1 MPVSRRLISL
11 SAVAVMAMALPM
23 RAVAQAP
30 PPAPADEVAKSAVF
44 TYATALRSAVLVGGQ
59 KLAQQA
65 STVVPE
71 LVLAPSEQPTVR
83 GVKLDGWGFFFDVQ
97 IPEISNVTMMV
108 WDMYYNQ
115 LHRTRGAAPPPD
127 ASGPAQPV
135 SDRPTVSATGPVEPD
150 PMVNEL
156 ATQGGR
162 DRAYS
167 NFVRGA
173 LVDALLD
180 SSAVLPL
187 GPTDRL
193 TIAASGIDQPG
204 SNPLYQERKLMLT
217 IKGSDL
223 QDLRQGRITRE
234 EAKARVV
241 EGRF

>member
-1 MPVSRRLISL
+1 LSF
-11 SAVAVMAMALPM
+11 SAVVAVLALPL
-23 RAVAQAP
+23 RAAAQTP
-30 PPAPADEVAKSAVF
+30 PVTPVDDAAKSAVF
-44 TYATALRSAVLVGGQ
+44 TYATALRGAVLVGGQ

-97 IPEISNVTMMV
+97 IPEIWNSTMML
-108 WDMYYNQ
+108 WDMLNQ
-115 LHRTRGAAPPPD
+115 SRHARATPPGT
-127 ASGPAQPV
+127 SGPAQPV
-135 SDRPTVSATGPVEPD
+135 SERPTVSAAGPVEPD
-150 PMVNEL
+150 PMANEL

-162 DRAYS
+162 DRLYS
-167 NFVRGA
+167 NYVREA
-173 LVDALLD
+173 LIDALLD
-180 SSAVLPL
+180 SSVVLPL

-223 QDLRQGRITRE
+223 QELRQGHITRE
-234 EAKARVV
+234 QAKARVV

>member
-1 MPVSRRLISL
+1 MH
-11 SAVAVMAMALPM
+11 AA
-23 RAVAQAP
+23 AQAP
-30 PPAPADEVAKSAVF
+30 PSVAVADDAAKSAVF
-44 TYATALRSAVLVGGQ
+44 TYSTALRGAVLLGGQ

-65 STVVPE
+65 ATVVPE

-97 IPEISNVTMMV
+97 IPEIWNSTMML
-108 WDMYYNQ
+108 WDMLNQ
-115 LHRTRGAAPPPD
+115 SRHTRAVPPPGT
-127 ASGPAQPV
+127 SGPAQPV

-150 PMVNEL
+150 PMANEL
-156 ATQGGR
+156 ASQGGR
-162 DRAYS
+162 DRLYS
-167 NFVRGA
+167 NYVREA
-173 LVDALLD
+173 LIDALLD

-187 GPTDRL
+187 GPSDRL

-234 EAKARVV
+234 EAKARVL

>member
-1 MPVSRRLISL
+1 MSRRVLSL
-11 SAVAVMAMALPM
+11 SALAAVLALPL
-23 RAVAQAP
+23 RAAAQTP
-30 PPAPADEVAKSAVF
+30 PPVSAADEAAKSAVF
-44 TYATALRSAVLVGGQ
+44 TYATALRGAVLVGGQ

-97 IPEISNVTMMV
+97 IPEIWNSTMML
-108 WDMYYNQ
+108 WDMLNQ
-115 LHRTRGAAPPPD
+115 SRHARATPPG

-150 PMVNEL
+150 PMANEL

-162 DRAYS
+162 DRLYS
-167 NFVRGA
+167 NYVREA
-173 LVDALLD
+173 LIDALLD

-234 EAKARVV
+234 EARARVV

>member
-1 MPVSRRLISL
+1 LSL
-11 SAVAVMAMALPM
+11 SALAAVLALPL
-23 RAVAQAP
+23 RAAAQTP
-30 PPAPADEVAKSAVF
+30 PPVSAADEAAKSAVF
-44 TYATALRSAVLVGGQ
+44 TYATALRGAVLVGGQ

-97 IPEISNVTMMV
+97 IPEIWNSTMML
-108 WDMYYNQ
+108 WDMLNQ
-115 LHRTRGAAPPPD
+115 SRHARATPPGG
-127 ASGPAQPV
+127 SGPAQPV

-150 PMVNEL
+150 PMANEL

-162 DRAYS
+162 DRLYS
-167 NFVRGA
+167 NYVREA
-173 LVDALLD
+173 LIDALLD

-234 EAKARVV
+234 EARARVV

>member
-1 MPVSRRLISL
+1 
-11 SAVAVMAMALPM
+11 MAMALPM
-23 RAVAQAP
+23 RAAAQTP
-30 PPAPADEVAKSAVF
+30 PPPSAADDTAKSAVF
-44 TYATALRSAVLVGGQ
+44 VFASALRGAVLLGGQ

-97 IPEISNVTMMV
+97 IPEIWNSTMMV
-108 WDMYYNQ
+108 WDMYNQ
-115 LHRTRGAAPPPD
+115 LRRTRGEAPPQG

-135 SDRPTVSATGPVEPD
+135 SERPTVAAAGPVEPD
-150 PMVNEL
+150 PMTSEL

-167 NFVRGA
+167 SYVRGA
-173 LVDALLD
+173 LIDALLD

-204 SNPLYQERKLMLT
+204 SNPLYQERKLILT
-217 IKGSDL
+217 IKASDL

-234 EAKARVV
+234 EAKARVS

>member
-1 MPVSRRLISL
+1 MSRRVLSL
-11 SAVAVMAMALPM
+11 SALAAVLALPL
-23 RAVAQAP
+23 RAAAQTP
-30 PPAPADEVAKSAVF
+30 PPVSAADEAAKSAVF
-44 TYATALRSAVLVGGQ
+44 TYATALRGAVLVGGQ

-97 IPEISNVTMMV
+97 IPEIWNSTMML
-108 WDMYYNQ
+108 WDMLNQ
-115 LHRTRGAAPPPD
+115 SRHARATPPGG
-127 ASGPAQPV
+127 SGPAQPV

-150 PMVNEL
+150 PMANEL

-162 DRAYS
+162 DRLYS
-167 NFVRGA
+167 NYVREA
-173 LVDALLD
+173 LIDALLD

-234 EAKARVV
+234 EARARVV